1 MKREVIE
8 TADGS
13 NTIYIPEMSENYH
26 SYHGALQEAQHVF
39 IKNGLQL
46 FKEKKE
52 VHIFEMGFGTGLN
65 ALLSMVEGNR
75 VNQKIFYT
83 GIEAF
88 PLEMEIIQK
97 IGYESF
103 VDNEFNKS
111 FKEMHLS
118 KWDQKHT
125 FSDTFSFEK
134 IHTKIQDY
142 AVLEDT
148 KDLVYFDAFGPR
160 AQEEIWGISIL
171 EKMHRILKPGGV
183 FVTYCAKGQVKR
195 DLKSLGFEL
204 EILEGPP
211 GKREMTRAIKS
222 RHIS

>member
-1 MKREVIE
+1 
-8 TADGS
+8 
-13 NTIYIPEMSENYH
+13 
-26 SYHGALQEAQHVF
+26 
-39 IKNGLQL
+39 
-46 FKEKKE
+46 
-52 VHIFEMGFGTGLN
+52 
-65 ALLSMVEGNR
+65 
-75 VNQKIFYT
+75 
-83 GIEAF
+83 
-88 PLEMEIIQK
+88 
-97 IGYESF
+97 
-103 VDNEFNKS
+103 
-111 FKEMHLS
+111 MHLS

-134 IHTKIQDY
+134 IHAKIQDY